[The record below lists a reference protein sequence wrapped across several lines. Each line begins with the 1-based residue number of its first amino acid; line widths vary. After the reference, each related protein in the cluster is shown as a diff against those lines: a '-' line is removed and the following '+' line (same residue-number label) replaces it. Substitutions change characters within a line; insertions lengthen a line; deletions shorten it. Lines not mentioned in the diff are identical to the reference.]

1 MMEYRDLYDK
11 DRNLTG
17 KTIAKG
23 EEIPKGYYIT
33 IVVCFMENSEGKFLM
48 QKRSLEKD
56 DLWATTGGHPKSGE
70 DSLTGMHTEIL
81 EELGLDIDPKELKL
95 VTTDQDDK
103 IICDIYYLKKD
114 INLNDIT
121 MQESEVADVK
131 YLTLDEIETMYQKGE
146 YKKSHY
152 YMFKHCLK
160 NLNQKQLHLKK

>member
-1 MMEYRDLYDK
+1 MEYRDLYDK

-48 QKRSLEKD
+48 QKRSPEKD
-56 DLWATTGGHPKSGE
+56 GLWATTGGHPKSGE

-81 EELGLDIDPKELKL
+81 EELGLDIDPNELKL
-95 VTTDQDDK
+95 VTTVQDNK
-103 IICDIYYLKKD
+103 LICDIYYLKKD
-114 INLNDIT
+114 INLDDIV

-131 YLTLDEIETMYQKGE
+131 YLTLDEIENLYQQGE
-146 YKKSHY
+146 FKKSHY
-152 YMFKHCLK
+152 YMFNDCLK
-160 NLNQKQLHLKK
+160 NLNRKQLHLKK

>member
-1 MMEYRDLYDK
+1 MEYRDLYNK

-23 EEIPKGYYIT
+23 EPIPKVYYIK

-48 QKRSLEKD
+48 QKRSLQKD
-56 DLWATTGGHPKSGE
+56 GLWATTGGHPKSGE

-81 EELGLDIDPKELKL
+81 EELDLDINPNELKL
-95 VTTDQDDK
+95 VVTNQDDK
-103 IICDIYYLKKD
+103 HICDIYYLKKD

-131 YLTLDEIETMYQKGE
+131 YFTKNEIEKMYQNGE
-146 YKKSHY
+146 FKKSHY
-152 YMFKHCLK
+152 FMFQNFLKH
-160 NLNQKQLHLKK
+160 NLPK

>member
-1 MMEYRDLYDK
+1 MEYRDLYNK

-23 EEIPKGYYIT
+23 EPIPKGYYIK

-48 QKRSLEKD
+48 QKRSLQKD
-56 DLWATTGGHPKSGE
+56 GLWATTGGHQKSGE

-81 EELGLDIDPKELKL
+81 EELGLDINKEELTL
-95 VTTDQDDK
+95 VTTEQDNK

-114 INLNDIT
+114 IDLNDIV

-131 YLTLDEIETMYQKGE
+131 YLTLEEIEDLYKKGE
-146 YKKSHY
+146 FKKSHY
-152 YMFKHCLK
+152 YMFHDFQK
-160 NLNQKQLHLKK
+160 NLNQKQLQKQK

>member
-1 MMEYRDLYDK
+1 MEYRDLYNK

-23 EEIPKGYYIT
+23 EPIPKGYYIK

-48 QKRSLEKD
+48 QKRSLQKD
-56 DLWATTGGHPKSGE
+56 GLWATTGGHPKSGE

-81 EELGLDIDPKELKL
+81 EELGLDINKEELTL
-95 VTTDQDDK
+95 VTTEQDNK

-114 INLNDIT
+114 IDLKDIV

-131 YLTLDEIETMYQKGE
+131 YFTKNEIEKMYQNGE
-146 YKKSHY
+146 FKKSHY
-152 YMFKHCLK
+152 FMFQ
-160 NLNQKQLHLKK
+160 NFFRINA

>member
-1 MMEYRDLYDK
+1 MEYRDLYDK

-17 KTIAKG
+17 KTVAKG
-23 EEIPKGYYIT
+23 EEIPKGYYIKV
-33 IVVCFMENSEGKFLM
+33 VVCFMEDSEGRFLM
-48 QKRSLEKD
+48 KKRSELKD
-56 DLWATTGGHPKSGE
+56 GKWGTTGGHPKSGE

-81 EELGLDIDPKELKL
+81 EELGLDINKEELTL
-95 VTTDQDDK
+95 VTTEQDNK

-131 YLTLDEIETMYQKGE
+131 YLTIDEIETMYQKGE

-152 YMFKHCLK
+152 YMFKHCLE
-160 NLNQKQLHLKK
+160 NLNQKQLQMNK

>member
-1 MMEYRDLYDK
+1 MEYRDLYNK

-23 EEIPKGYYIT
+23 EPIPKGYYIK

-48 QKRSLEKD
+48 QKRSLQKD
-56 DLWATTGGHPKSGE
+56 GLWATTGGHPKSGE

-81 EELGLDIDPKELKL
+81 EELGLDINKEELTL
-95 VTTDQDDK
+95 VTTEQDNK

-114 INLNDIT
+114 IDLKDIV

-131 YLTLDEIETMYQKGE
+131 YFTKNEIEKMYQNGE
-146 YKKSHY
+146 FKKSHY
-152 YMFKHCLK
+152 FMFQNFL
-160 NLNQKQLHLKK
+160 